1 MAAVISSLSSPL
13 AAEVADA
20 PVLNSV
26 AEQEKLTQVVGATF
40 DAGITEM
47 ESSKPVQAWG
57 RVDKHEPEKA
67 SLLVK
72 PSGVETVRSHEG
84 ARSKKKVGFVGS
96 AEVSSLPQS
105 LGRTHG

>member
-1 MAAVISSLSSPL
+1 MAAVISSPL

-26 AEQEKLTQVVGATF
+26 AEQEKSTQVVGATF
-40 DAGITEM
+40 DAGITKM
-47 ESSKPVQAWG
+47 ESSKPVQVWG
-57 RVDKHEPEKA
+57 KVGKHEPGTV
-67 SLLVK
+67 SPLVK

-105 LGRTHG
+105 WGRMHG